1 MVQSASETMPQSSSC
16 IGILDFLRGKNYFI
30 TGATGFV
37 AKVLIEKILRA
48 VPKVGRIYLL
58 IKEKDKDAAVE
69 RLKNEVIGEELFKC
83 LKQIH
88 GKSYEAF
95 MMSKL
100 VPLSGN
106 LCEYNLGMDSD
117 TATEIARHVHVI
129 VNSAANTTLDERYDV
144 ALNVNTQG
152 PAWLLEFAKKCK
164 NLKLFLHVSSAYVNG
179 EREGIILERPF
190 HLGQSIAEER
200 IPPTS
205 VPWLDVSA
213 EIKLASDMMESLG
226 DDNEGAQKMRDLGR
240 ERARIYGWQNTYV
253 FTKAM
258 GEMLINSKRENLP
271 IVIIRPSIIEST
283 YSEPFPGWIQEN
295 RVTDPVFISYGKGQL
310 PGFVGNPKTVLD
322 IIPVDMVVN
331 AIIAAV
337 AKHGTVGK
345 AQLRVYH
352 VTSSV
357 SNPISFGQVFD
368 FACDHFTSFPLLNSK
383 GKIKEF
389 KYFSS
394 MDSFSSYIRDETEQQ
409 IGLNGDLSTLDPKLR
424 LQMRTECANRLQR
437 FARMAEL
444 YEPYAFYKGWFDCSN
459 IKELIQNM
467 STQEK
472 KLFRFDVESINWK
485 HYIKNVHLPGLRR
498 HVMKEKLV
506 AVARL

>member
-1 MVQSASETMPQSSSC
+1 MPQSSSC

-129 VNSAANTTLDERYDV
+129 VNSAANTTLDESYDV

-152 PAWLLEFAKKCK
+152 PAWLLDFAKKCK

-240 ERARIYGWQNTYV
+240 G
-253 FTKAM
+253 
-258 GEMLINSKRENLP
+258 
-271 IVIIRPSIIEST
+271 
-283 YSEPFPGWIQEN
+283 

-409 IGLNGDLSTLDPKLR
+409 IGLNDDLSTLDPKLR

-437 FARMAEL
+437 FARMVEL

>member
-95 MMSKL
+95 MM
-100 VPLSGN
+100 
-106 LCEYNLGMDSD
+106 
-117 TATEIARHVHVI
+117 T
-129 VNSAANTTLDERYDV
+129 ANTTLDERYDV